1 MRQATACLGLVWMK
15 TQSLA
20 ARSAVDCEAVVSV
33 IFDIR
38 ASFPVYEFA
47 SVAIDETDG
56 EPSGARTSRSGGFR
70 FFLGSRCI
78 VAKQGRQVRFNYSVD
93 FRNLIG

>member
-1 MRQATACLGLVWMK
+1 MK
-15 TQSLA
+15 TQGFA
-20 ARSAVDCEAVVSV
+20 VRSAVDCKAVVSI

-47 SVAIDETDG
+47 SVAIDEPDG
-56 EPSGARTSRSGGFR
+56 EPSGAWTPRSDGFR

-78 VAKQGRQVRFNYSVD
+78 VAKQGRQARFNHRVD
-93 FRNLIG
+93 FRNLFG